1 MADDLQIEIER
12 LGAEVARKQAEAAKL
27 EAEVA
32 GLEREL
38 ADFNARYE
46 RVVRPVEAML
56 DAVKAAIEELEHQRF
71 ADAYADARP
80 LESWTEPGDY
90 VSVEEQYRRVWG
102 TPPPPADHPSAE
114 PKPRESDLGGD
125 PETRLKRL
133 FRALARRYH
142 PDLAADE
149 ADREYRTALMA
160 MINEAYTGRDVETLQ
175 MLMDQGERVS
185 ADQPLAV
192 LRLRTLRQTA
202 AALERRID
210 ALQAERAALLH
221 SDVMSLKV
229 EDKMAAFRGRD
240 LLREMAEELETE
252 YWAQVARLDA
262 LRSNGSNNG

>member
-1 MADDLQIEIER
+1 LAEDIQAEIER
-12 LGAEVARKQAEAAKL
+12 LTAEVARRQADAAKL

-38 ADFNARYE
+38 ADFTTRYE
-46 RVVRPVEAML
+46 RIVRPVEAML

-71 ADAYADARP
+71 ADTYADARP
-80 LESWTEPGDY
+80 LESWTQADEY

-102 TPPPPADHPSAE
+102 APPPADHPSAE
-114 PKPRESDLGGD
+114 PKPRQSDVGGD
-125 PETRLKRL
+125 LETRLKRL

-142 PDLAADE
+142 PDLATDE
-149 ADREYRTALMA
+149 ADRAYRTALMT
-160 MINEAYTGRDVETLQ
+160 MINEAYTARDVETLQ
-175 MLMDQGERVS
+175 TLMDQGERVS

-192 LRLRTLRQTA
+192 LRLRTLKQSM

-210 ALQAERAALLH
+210 ALAAERAALLH

-229 EDKMAAFRGRD
+229 EDKMAAFKGRN

-262 LRSNGSNNG
+262 LRSNDGKP